1 MSILNAIK
9 EVKRDNNN
17 LQDMA
22 LLPQALIM
30 QMAQRGEIQKELVP
44 LIIGKKAEM
53 IEAAARQRAL
63 MQGGAQQPSV
73 MEQKMME
80 IAHGDNFYASC

>member
-22 LLPQALIM
+22 LLPQYLIM

-44 LIIGKKAEM
+44 LIISKKAEI
-53 IEAAARQRAL
+53 IEANARNQAL
-63 MQGGAQQPSV
+63 ANSATDS
-73 MEQKMME
+73 
-80 IAHGDNFYASC
+80 AHYYGTGHDADCSG

>member
-9 EVKRDNNN
+9 EIKRDNNN

-30 QMAQRGEIQKELVP
+30 QMAQRGEIQKEL
-44 LIIGKKAEM
+44 LRLKI
-53 IEAAARQRAL
+53 
-63 MQGGAQQPSV
+63 QPQSH
-73 MEQKMME
+73 KC
-80 IAHGDNFYASC
+80 NPR